1 MKSILSV
8 DTTVKLSG
16 LKDFSLF
23 LLKVLAFY
31 WMNLERVSADAHTPR
46 RFSIFIN
53 SADPPWLSIVSV
65 SSVCIGIQNTD
76 RLYKT

>member
-1 MKSILSV
+1 MKPILSA

-23 LLKVLAFY
+23 LLKVLALY
-31 WMNLERVSADAHTPR
+31 WTNLERVSADPHTPR

-53 SADPPWLSIVSV
+53 RPYAIPNVKRIVDESPDTTPPF
-65 SSVCIGIQNTD
+65 
-76 RLYKT
+76 